1 MPIPLHV
8 AQVIMHL
15 SHLRYLR
22 TGFTVTIYNPGTRR
36 DFMHANTHDQTVYE
50 CTYIYSEISL
60 IRTSIFREKSSNYPL
75 LLIIQ
80 IHTFGGIQLMIQ

>member
-1 MPIPLHV
+1 
-8 AQVIMHL
+8 
-15 SHLRYLR
+15 
-22 TGFTVTIYNPGTRR
+22 
-36 DFMHANTHDQTVYE
+36 MHANTHDQTVYE